1 MSFFQPI
8 SISISQLGL
17 GVFKMLSFIEKT
29 MDCFTVTWESF
40 FFFKKMLFTFYCA
53 CMWYLINFSILSRS
67 VPISMFL
74 YLSFIYYLNIWKN
87 LFFFFNS
94 TKSRLIKKGLVVET
108 SLDVIYILPYYFSL
122 VHVIYYSYLFKIN
135 LSIYFYSIS
144 QRYDK
149 QEKKYFSVVIRVCC
163 IMSCSEIF
171 LYQDGVFRCSM
182 GCTKKFFLVS
192 DYSGDLM

>member
-149 QEKKYFSVVIRVCC
+149 QEKNIS
-163 IMSCSEIF
+163 
-171 LYQDGVFRCSM
+171 QW
-182 GCTKKFFLVS
+182 
-192 DYSGDLM
+192 